1 MTNKATRT
9 AAVAATL
16 AEIRHIEN
24 SRGVT
29 RESLQAITAVLQ
41 KLAQREDLF
50 SFADFPPPDAASGK
64 TSTRYYLNREGAE
77 EYANKDTDKDTDK
90 DDIALYLN
98 SIIPGK
104 TTIPHN
110 HDTWAVIV
118 AIKGEELNRLYRR
131 DDDGSNPEQ
140 AKISLT
146 RELTVQPGTSIS
158 FLPDDLHSIH
168 VQGDQPT
175 LHFHLYGRPLDTLS
189 GRIGIEPDTGRIVN
203 YNKTFFNQK
212 EKAA

>member
-1 MTNKATRT
+1 MTNNAITSATRS

-16 AEIRHIEN
+16 TEIRNIEN
-24 SRGVT
+24 SRGIT
-29 RESLQAITAVLQ
+29 RESLQAITVVLQ

-50 SFADFPPPDAASGK
+50 TFADFPPPDAASGK
-64 TSTRYYLNREGAE
+64 TSTRYYLNREGAAE
-77 EYANKDTDKDTDK
+77 DTDK

-118 AIKGEELNRLYRR
+118 AIKGQELNRLYQR

-140 AKISLT
+140 AQISLT

-168 VQGDQPT
+168 VQGDHPT

-203 YNKTFFNQK
+203 YNQTFFNQK